1 MCPYLPEHLFLK
13 LRSKIPIM
21 QEVYNAWG
29 DTPDEAVRVLNAEKK
44 RLENKRR
51 RDRNN
56 VAAAAA
62 VIIKRTRSDAL
73 HTQDTGEG
81 SPMKKKASYVQGMTV
96 FLLALHGMHGEGLG
110 RPWKELS

>member
-1 MCPYLPEHLFLK
+1 
-13 LRSKIPIM
+13 M

-56 VAAAAA
+56 SAAAAAAA
-62 VIIKRTRSDAL
+62 VITKRTRSDAL
-73 HTQDTGEG
+73 HTQDTAEG

-96 FLLALHGMHGEGLG
+96 FLLVLHGMHGASMGRAWEG
-110 RPWKELS
+110 RKELS